1 MKKLNFKISQI
12 IYKISQFM
20 TNCSDKQLIL
30 VTRQGIEIGEIQNY
44 LSRVYDILKHWQSNI
59 NDNVLTHSAR
69 DNVLTHP
76 ARDRDNVLTHPA
88 RDNVPTHPARDN
100 VLTHPA
106 RDNVLTHPARDN
118 VLTHPARD
126 NVLTHPARLFL
137 RLCIAYIY

>member
-1 MKKLNFKISQI
+1 
-12 IYKISQFM
+12 M

-59 NDNVLTHSAR
+59 NDNVLTH
-69 DNVLTHP
+69 
-76 ARDRDNVLTHPA
+76 
-88 RDNVPTHPARDN
+88 
-100 VLTHPA
+100 
-106 RDNVLTHPARDN
+106 PARDN

-137 RLCIAYIY
+137 KLCIAYIFIECVRG